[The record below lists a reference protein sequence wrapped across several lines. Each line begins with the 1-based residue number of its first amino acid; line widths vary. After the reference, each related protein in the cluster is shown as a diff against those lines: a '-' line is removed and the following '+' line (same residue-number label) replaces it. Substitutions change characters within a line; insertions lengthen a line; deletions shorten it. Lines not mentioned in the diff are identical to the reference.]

1 VPEIGRLPRQSTR
14 SGESD
19 AQNRSD
25 LAEDIRSE
33 QLRSRRSEA
42 GSAFM
47 KVAVLGGGNGSYA
60 AVADFT
66 EAGHEVAWWR
76 REASSFAD
84 IAAAGAITVTDHKG
98 SRKVPVSPTA
108 DLGAA
113 LDGAALIV
121 APTPAFA
128 QADMADALAP
138 HLVDGQVI
146 YLPPGTFGSYIMMK
160 RIRDAGSTADIAIAE
175 TGTLPWLCRKQNA
188 LEVRITT
195 RASRLPT
202 GVLPARKTD
211 EAIEIISAAFPG
223 AIERVED
230 ALSGA
235 LMNAG
240 PIIHPPLILMNAG
253 PIEHFDKWDIHNEG
267 TQPAI
272 RRTHAALDNERIA
285 IREKLGY
292 GAPHFPLAD
301 HYETSDWMYGNLA
314 HDKLVGS
321 GDWHETLDLKN
332 HRYMTEDVGL
342 GLAFLVSVGD
352 WAGVPCPVAKGLLA
366 IAGAVA
372 EQDFRAHGRTM
383 ESIGLADKSPAEV
396 QSMLQDGL

>member
-1 VPEIGRLPRQSTR
+1 
-14 SGESD
+14 
-19 AQNRSD
+19 
-25 LAEDIRSE
+25 
-33 QLRSRRSEA
+33 
-42 GSAFM
+42 M
-47 KVAVLGGGNGSYA
+47 KIAVLGGGNGSYA

-66 EAGHEVAWWR
+66 EAGHDVAWWR
-76 REASSFAD
+76 RDRASFAD
-84 IAAAGAITVTDHKG
+84 IAAAGAITVTDHQG
-98 SRKVPVSPTA
+98 SRKVAVSPTD
-108 DLGAA
+108 DLKAA
-113 LDGAALIV
+113 IDGASLIV

-128 QADMADALAP
+128 QEDMATALAA

-146 YLPPGTFGSYIMMK
+146 YLPPGTFGSYIMLK

-175 TGTLPWLCRKQNA
+175 TGTLPWLTRKQNS

-202 GVLPARKTD
+202 GVLPARLTD
-211 EAIEIISAAFPG
+211 HAIDIISQAFPG
-223 AIERVED
+223 AIEPVED

-253 PIEHFDKWDIHNEG
+253 AIEHFDKWDIHNEG

-272 RRTHAALDNERIA
+272 RRTHTALDNERIA
-285 IREKLGY
+285 IREALGY

-332 HRYMTEDVGL
+332 HRYMLEDVGL
-342 GLAFLVSVGD
+342 GLAFLVSVGE
-352 WAGVPCPVAKGLLA
+352 WAGVPCPVATGLLSV
-366 IAGAVA
+366 AGAVA
-372 EQDFRAHGRTM
+372 ERDFRKDGRTL
-383 ESIGLADKSPAEV
+383 ESLGLAEKGRADV
-396 QSMLQDGL
+396 QAMLQDGL

>member
-1 VPEIGRLPRQSTR
+1 
-14 SGESD
+14 
-19 AQNRSD
+19 
-25 LAEDIRSE
+25 
-33 QLRSRRSEA
+33 
-42 GSAFM
+42 M
-47 KVAVLGGGNGSYA
+47 KIAVLGGGNGSYA

-66 EAGHEVAWWR
+66 EAGHDVAWWR
-76 REASSFAD
+76 RDRSSFAD
-84 IAAAGAITVTDHKG
+84 IADAGEITVTDHKG
-98 SRKVPVSPTA
+98 SRKVRVFPTD
-108 DLGAA
+108 DLAA
-113 LDGAALIV
+113 AIEGTALIV

-128 QADMADALAP
+128 QEDMADVLAP
-138 HLVDGQVI
+138 HLADGQVI

-160 RIRDAGSTADIAIAE
+160 RIREAGSKADIVIAE
-175 TGTLPWLCRKQNA
+175 TGTLPWLCRKQGP

-202 GVLPARKTD
+202 GALPARHTD
-211 EAIEIISAAFPG
+211 RALAIIAQAFPG
-223 AIERVED
+223 AIEPVED

-272 RRTHAALDNERIA
+272 RRTHTALDSERIA

-321 GDWHETLDLKN
+321 GDWHETLDLKT
-332 HRYMTEDVGL
+332 HRYMSEDVGM

-366 IAGAVA
+366 VAGAVA
-372 EQDFRAHGRTM
+372 ERDFRTEGRTM
-383 ESIGLADKSPAEV
+383 ESLGLAGRDRADV